1 MSRKS
6 SASLSIAPVIKLDAR
21 PSAPRSFTSR
31 QKELWKEI
39 VDSKQATWFNSGS
52 IPLLSGYVRAIT
64 SYESLSCRV
73 DKMEAG
79 AHMDMMDE
87 NRLYSM
93 VERQA
98 RLVQSFATKLRLTQQ
113 SRYTAASAAVA
124 SSRASGVRPWDESK

>member
-6 SASLSIAPVIKLDAR
+6 EASLSIAPVIKLDAR

-39 VDSKQATWFNSGS
+39 VDSKQATWFNAAS
-52 IPLLSGYVRAIT
+52 IPLLAGYVRAIA
-64 SYESLSCRV
+64 SYEKLAQRV

-79 AHMDMMDE
+79 AHMDLMDE
-87 NRLYSM
+87 NRLYCM

-113 SRYTAASAAVA
+113 SRYTASKAAVA
-124 SSRASGVRPWDESK
+124 DGKASGARPWDES